1 MHVLVVDDELSMREF
16 LEVLLTR
23 AGYQVTCAEGVKAAK
38 EVLGSSTA
46 VDLVVTDMKL
56 GPSQSGMDVLRAAR
70 ALADPP
76 EVIVITAFGTA
87 ASAVEAMREGA
98 YDYIGKPFDNEELK
112 LLAQKALEKRMLRRE
127 NVSLRE
133 HLVPGTGIVGVG
145 RSERMRAV
153 WSLVEKV
160 APTRSTVLIH
170 GESGTG
176 KELIAKAIH
185 LKSPRAGH
193 PFLPVNCAALNEGVL
208 ESELFGHV
216 KGAFTGATHERP
228 GLLAHA
234 GEGTVFLDEI
244 GEVPPATQ
252 VKLLRVLQERKV
264 KPVGSSAEVPFHA
277 RVVAATNR
285 RLEAEVKAG
294 RFRED
299 LFYRLNVITLELPPL
314 RERAGDIPLLAEH
327 FLERQ
332 RKELGR
338 PGLRFSP
345 EALAV
350 LSAYAFPGNVRQ
362 LENIVERA
370 ATLADGDVLTLGSL
384 PPSLRGEPVAA
395 AAAQPSGGEVAL
407 RPGFS
412 LEHHLDDA
420 ERRYLLA
427 ALAQS
432 SGVKTRAAEL
442 LGLTFRSFRYRLAKH
457 GLSERDD
464 EP

>member
-1 MHVLVVDDELSMREF
+1 MHILVVDDELSMREF

-23 AGYQVTCAEGVKAAK
+23 AGYQVTCADGVKAAR
-38 EVLGSSTA
+38 EVLGSAT
-46 VDLVVTDMKL
+46 VDLVITDMKL
-56 GPSQSGMDVLRAAR
+56 GASQSGMDVLRATR
-70 ALADPP
+70 SLPEPP

-112 LLAQKALEKRMLRRE
+112 LLVQKALEKRSLRQE

-133 HLVPGTGIVGVG
+133 HLVPGAGMMGVG

-185 LKSPRAGH
+185 LKSQRAGQ

-216 KGAFTGATHERP
+216 KGAFTGATQERP
-228 GLLAHA
+228 GLLVHA

-244 GEVPPATQ
+244 GEVPLATQ

-264 KPVGSSAEVPFHA
+264 KPVGSSAEISFHA

-314 RERAGDIPLLAEH
+314 RERAGDIALLAEH

-338 PGLRFSP
+338 PGMRFSP

-350 LSAYAFPGNVRQ
+350 LSAYPFPGNVRQ

-370 ATLADGDVLTLGSL
+370 ATLADGDVLTLASL
-384 PPSLRGEPVAA
+384 PPTLRGEPAPAPAATSPVA
-395 AAAQPSGGEVAL
+395 EVPLGA
-407 RPGFS
+407 GFS

-427 ALAQS
+427 ALSQAG
-432 SGVKTRAAEL
+432 GVKIRAAEL

-457 GLSERDD
+457 GLSDRED
-464 EP
+464 ET

>member
-1 MHVLVVDDELSMREF
+1 VAVHNILVVDDELSMREF
-16 LEVLLTR
+16 MEVLLTR
-23 AGYQVTCAEGVKAAK
+23 AGYQVTCADGVKAARD
-38 EVLGSSTA
+38 VLGSA
-46 VDLVVTDMKL
+46 QVDLVITDMKL
-56 GPSQSGMDVLRAAR
+56 GASQSGMDVLRAAR
-70 ALADPP
+70 ALGEPP
-76 EVIVITAFGTA
+76 EVIVITAFSTA

-112 LLAQKALEKRMLRRE
+112 LLVQKALEKRVLRRE

-133 HLVPGTGIVGVG
+133 QLVPGVGMVGVG

-153 WSLVEKV
+153 WGLVEKV

-176 KELIAKAIH
+176 KELVAKAIH
-185 LKSPRAGH
+185 LKSPRAGQ

-216 KGAFTGATHERP
+216 KGAFTGATQERA
-228 GLLAHA
+228 GLLVAA

-264 KPVGSSAEVPFHA
+264 KPVGSASEVPFHA

-285 RLEAEVKAG
+285 RLENEVKAG

-299 LFYRLNVITLELPPL
+299 LFYRLNVITLELPAL

-332 RKELGR
+332 RMELGR
-338 PGLRFSP
+338 PGMRFSP

-370 ATLADGDVLTLGSL
+370 ATLADGDSLTLASL
-384 PPSLRGEPVAA
+384 PPSLRGEPERAPA
-395 AAAQPSGGEVAL
+395 DGGQVTL
-407 RPGFS
+407 GSGFS
-412 LEHHLDDA
+412 LERHMDEA

-427 ALAQS
+427 AMSQAG
-432 SGVKTRAAEL
+432 GVKTRAADL

-457 GLSERDD
+457 GLSQDD
-464 EP
+464 EA